1 MAAPSTYIT
10 LAFISLKETDPHLKN
25 LLQQTHLMTTD
36 KMIIW
41 IVILQIFKE
50 KEDFLKLSLLK
61 KQAESIVRLTLNILP
76 ALLLLLFYPKSQV
89 LF

>member
-1 MAAPSTYIT
+1 MTILVYM
-10 LAFISLKETDPHLKN
+10 SLKETDPHPRR
-25 LLQQTHLMTTD
+25 LLQQTHLMTTG

-76 ALLLLLFYPKSQV
+76 ALLLLIFYPKSPV